1 MLYDLER
8 TLKSASVWALAA
20 VLSACGGDDGT
31 GVTGTAS
38 GAGGTTGSGG
48 STSGSAGSSSSAV
61 SSTGTGGSA
70 TASTTTGSGGVAAST
85 TGTGGA
91 STTTGSG
98 GVAGSSA
105 SSGGAGGGANG
116 GSGGTGRT
124 PPTTFDEKCVEVC
137 TLQDEGCP
145 SLGVDACAELCL
157 LFGSLAPEPCRTTIE
172 DIMDCQIAGGSASA
186 CDTANACAMETEA
199 QQTACEAAE

>member
-31 GVTGTAS
+31 GGTGTAS

-48 STSGSAGSSSSAV
+48 STSGSAGSGSSAV

-91 STTTGSG
+91 GTTGSG
-98 GVAGSSA
+98 GVAGSGT
-105 SSGGAGGGANG
+105 SSGGAGGGASG

-157 LFGSLAPEPCRTTIE
+157 LFGSLAPEPCRTAIE